1 MIFLLILSSMLPSGE
16 IAAQLESEKMRNVEL
31 QENLAQVQQLR
42 MTNADLHQEIDE
54 VKVCCD

>member
-1 MIFLLILSSMLPSGE
+1 MILLSGE

-54 VKVCCD
+54 VKVNNLL